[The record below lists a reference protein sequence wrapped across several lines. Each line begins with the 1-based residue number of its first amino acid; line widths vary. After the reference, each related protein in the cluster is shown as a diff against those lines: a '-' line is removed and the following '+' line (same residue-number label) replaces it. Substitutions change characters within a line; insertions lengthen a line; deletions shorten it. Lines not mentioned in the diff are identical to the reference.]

1 LKEDD
6 FMALDSFFSQGFSS
20 EAFAKASDL
29 KKRLLFT
36 IIALFIYRIGTYV
49 ALPGLDPAIIDELA
63 KKHLSG
69 SGLLGMFNMF
79 SGGALSRMT
88 VFALNLMPYI
98 SSSIIIQLFTMI
110 SPTLEALKK
119 EGETGRKRINQY
131 TRYLTIFV
139 AGFQSYG
146 ISLFLMNIPHGPVV
160 IGNLFP
166 IIAVPTLICGT
177 MFLVWL
183 GEQIT
188 SRGVGNGSSLLIF
201 AGIVAN
207 MPISIANIFEMG
219 KIGVLSIFSV
229 FVIFAVAIGVIFFVV
244 YMERAQRRISIHYPQ
259 RQALMA
265 QQGKVLNANHLPLKI
280 NSAGVIPPI
289 FAYSLMSLPIML
301 ASLVSHSE
309 NEILASI
316 VSFFGRGGMLF
327 SVILVGFIVF
337 FSFFYTAVVFN
348 PTETAD
354 NLKKAGGFI
363 PGVRPGQATA
373 EYLDYILTR
382 LTVVGAL
389 YMSFV
394 CILPDIMNAKFGV
407 HFIFGGTGILIVV
420 GVTIDTI
427 SQIYTHILSHQYSGI
442 LKKMGKKK

>member
-1 LKEDD
+1 
-6 FMALDSFFSQGFSS
+6 MASESVFDRGFSLETFS
-20 EAFAKASDL
+20 KATDL
-29 KKRLLFT
+29 KKRLVFT
-36 IIALFIYRIGTYV
+36 ILALFVYRIGTYV
-49 ALPGLDPAIIDELA
+49 PLPGLDPAVIEELA
-63 KKHLSG
+63 RRHLSG
-69 SGLLGMFNMF
+69 GGLLGMFNMF

-119 EGETGRKRINQY
+119 EGESGRKKINQY

-139 AGFQSYG
+139 ASFQAYG
-146 ISLFLMNIPHGPVV
+146 ISLFLMSIPNGPVK
-160 IGNLFP
+160 IGGLFP
-166 IIAVPTLICGT
+166 IIAVPSLVCGT
-177 MFLVWL
+177 LFLVWL

-201 AGIVAN
+201 AGIVAG
-207 MPISIANIFEMG
+207 MPASISNIFELG
-219 KIGVLSIFSV
+219 RAGALSVFSVVTIFSV
-229 FVIFAVAIGVIFFVV
+229 AVAVIVFVV
-244 YMERAQRRISIHYPQ
+244 FMERAQRRVAIHYPQ

-265 QQGKVLNANHLPLKI
+265 QQGKVMDSNHLPLKI

-289 FAYSLMSLPIML
+289 FAYSLLSFPMML
-301 ASLVSHSE
+301 ASFAQNVDSD
-309 NEILASI
+309 ILDAI
-316 VSFFGRGGMLF
+316 VGFFSRGGVLF
-327 SVILVGFIVF
+327 SAVLVALIMF

-382 LTVVGAL
+382 LTTVGAL

-394 CILPDIMNAKFGV
+394 CIIPDLMQAKFGV
-407 HFIFGGTGILIVV
+407 HFVFGGTGVLIIV

-427 SQIYTHILSHQYSGI
+427 SQIYTHILSHQYRGV
-442 LKKMGKKK
+442 LKKAGKKK

>member
-1 LKEDD
+1 
-6 FMALDSFFSQGFSS
+6 MASESVFDRGFSLETFS
-20 EAFAKASDL
+20 KATDL
-29 KKRLLFT
+29 KKRLVFT
-36 IIALFIYRIGTYV
+36 ILALFVYRIGTYV
-49 ALPGLDPAIIDELA
+49 PLPGLDPAVIEELA
-63 KKHLSG
+63 RRHLSG
-69 SGLLGMFNMF
+69 GGLLGMFNMF

-119 EGETGRKRINQY
+119 EGESGRKRINQY

-139 AGFQSYG
+139 ASFQAYG
-146 ISLFLMNIPHGPVV
+146 ISLFLMSIPNGPVK
-160 IGNLFP
+160 IGGLFP
-166 IIAVPTLICGT
+166 IIAVPSLVCGT
-177 MFLVWL
+177 LFLVWL

-201 AGIVAN
+201 AGIVAG
-207 MPISIANIFEMG
+207 MPASISNIFELG
-219 KIGVLSIFSV
+219 RAGALSAFSVVTIFSV
-229 FVIFAVAIGVIFFVV
+229 AIAVIVFVV
-244 YMERAQRRISIHYPQ
+244 FMERAQRRVTIHYPQ

-265 QQGKVLNANHLPLKI
+265 QQGKVMDSNHLPLKI

-289 FAYSLMSLPIML
+289 FAYSLLSFPLML
-301 ASLVSHSE
+301 ASFVQNTNSD
-309 NEILASI
+309 ILDAI
-316 VSFFGRGGMLF
+316 VGFFNRGGVLF
-327 SVILVGFIVF
+327 SFVLIALIMF

-348 PTETAD
+348 PAETAD

-382 LTVVGAL
+382 LTTVGAL

-394 CILPDIMNAKFGV
+394 CIIPDLMQAKFGV
-407 HFIFGGTGILIVV
+407 HFVFGGTGVLIIV
-420 GVTIDTI
+420 GVTMDTI
-427 SQIYTHILSHQYSGI
+427 SQIYTHILSHQYKGV
-442 LKKMGKKK
+442 LKKTGKKR

>member
-1 LKEDD
+1 MSSESIFDR
-6 FMALDSFFSQGFSS
+6 GFSLES
-20 EAFAKASDL
+20 FSKASDL
-29 KKRLLFT
+29 QKRLIFT
-36 IIALFIYRIGTYV
+36 ILALFVYRIGTYV
-49 ALPGLDPAIIDELA
+49 PLPGLDPVVIEELA
-63 KKHLSG
+63 KRHLAG
-69 SGLLGMFNMF
+69 GGLLGMFNMF
-79 SGGALSRMT
+79 SGGALGRMT

-119 EGETGRKRINQY
+119 EGETGRKKINQY
-131 TRYLTIFV
+131 TRYLTIAV
-139 AGFQSYG
+139 ASFQGYG
-146 ISLFLMNIPHGPVV
+146 ISLFLMNIPNGPVR
-160 IGNLFP
+160 IGGLFP
-166 IIAVPTLICGT
+166 IIAIPSLVCGT
-177 MFLVWL
+177 LFLVWL

-201 AGIVAN
+201 SGIVAG
-207 MPISIANIFEMG
+207 MPASIANIFEQG
-219 KIGVLSIFSV
+219 RAGVLSIFSV
-229 FVIFAVAIGVIFFVV
+229 IAIFAVAIGVIWFVV
-244 YMERAQRRISIHYPQ
+244 FMERAQRQVSIHYPQ
-259 RQALMA
+259 KQNMLA
-265 QQGKVLNANHLPLKI
+265 QHGKSMDTNHLPLKI

-289 FAYSLMSLPIML
+289 FAYSLLSLPVML
-301 ASLVSHSE
+301 AGLANASD
-309 NEILASI
+309 NEILSSI
-316 VSFFGRGGMLF
+316 VGFFTRGGALF
-327 SVILVGFIVF
+327 SLVLVAMIMF

-382 LTVVGAL
+382 LTTVGAL

-394 CILPDIMNAKFGV
+394 CILPDIMQSKFGV
-407 HFIFGGTGILIVV
+407 HFIFGGTGVLIIV

-427 SQIYTHILSHQYSGI
+427 SKIYTLMLSHQYSGV

>member
-1 LKEDD
+1 
-6 FMALDSFFSQGFSS
+6 MALDSFFSQGFNS
-20 EAFAKASDL
+20 EAFSKASDL
-29 KKRLLFT
+29 KKRIFFT
-36 IIALFIYRIGTYV
+36 LIALFIYRIGTYV
-49 ALPGLDPAIIDELA
+49 PLPGLDPAIIEELA

-98 SSSIIIQLFTMI
+98 SASIIIQLFTMI

-119 EGETGRKRINQY
+119 EGETGRKKINQY

-139 AGFQSYG
+139 AGFQAYG
-146 ISLFLMNIPHGPVV
+146 ISLFLMNIPNGPVV
-160 IGNLFP
+160 IGGLFP
-166 IIAVPTLICGT
+166 VIAVPSLICGT
-177 MFLVWL
+177 LFLVWL

-201 AGIVAN
+201 SGIVAN
-207 MPISIANIFEMG
+207 MPASIANIFELG
-219 KIGVLSIFSV
+219 RAGALSVFSV
-229 FVIFAVAIGVIFFVV
+229 IIIFAVAVGVIFFVV
-244 YMERAQRRISIHYPQ
+244 YMERAQRRVSIHYPQ
-259 RQALMA
+259 RQAMM
-265 QQGKVLNANHLPLKI
+265 QQGKSLDSNHLPLKI

-289 FAYSLMSLPIML
+289 FAYSLMSLPMML
-301 ASLVSHSE
+301 ASFAHTDNELVS
-309 NEILASI
+309 SI
-316 VSFFGRGGMLF
+316 VSFFGRGGILF
-327 SVILVGFIVF
+327 SLTLVGMIIF

-373 EYLDYILTR
+373 DYLDYILTR

-394 CILPDIMNAKFGV
+394 CILPDIINAKFGV
-407 HFIFGGTGILIVV
+407 HFIFGGTGILIIV

-427 SQIYTHILSHQYSGI
+427 SQVYTHILSHQYRGV
-442 LKKMGKKK
+442 LKKAGKKK

>member
-1 LKEDD
+1 
-6 FMALDSFFSQGFSS
+6 MALDSFFSQKISS
-20 EAFAKASDL
+20 ETFSKASDL
-29 KKRLLFT
+29 KDRIIFTLL
-36 IIALFIYRIGTYV
+36 ALFVYRIGTYV
-49 ALPGLDPAIIDELA
+49 PLPGLDPAIIEDLA
-63 KKHLSG
+63 KKYLSG
-69 SGLLGMFNMF
+69 SGFLGMFNMF

-98 SSSIIIQLFTMI
+98 SASIVIQLMTVI
-110 SPTLEALKK
+110 SPQLESLKK
-119 EGETGRKRINQY
+119 EGAVGRQKINQY

-139 AGFQSYG
+139 CSFHAYA
-146 ISLFLMNIPHGPVV
+146 ISLWLMNIPNSPVV
-160 IGNLFP
+160 IGKLFP
-166 IIAVPTLICGT
+166 VIAVPSLVCGT

-183 GEQIT
+183 GEQMT

-207 MPISIANIFEMG
+207 MPASIANIIELGRAGALLLM
-219 KIGVLSIFSV
+219 SV
-229 FVIFAVAIGVIFFVV
+229 VVIFAIAVAVIVFVV
-244 YMERAQRRISIHYPQ
+244 YIERAQRRVAINYPQ
-259 RQALMA
+259 RQAMM
-265 QQGKVLNANHLPLKI
+265 QQGKVLDVNHLPLKI

-289 FAYSLMSLPIML
+289 FAYSLMSLPVVL
-301 ASLVSHSE
+301 ASSFGTESE
-309 NEILASI
+309 IASGI
-316 VSFFGRGGMLF
+316 VSFFTRGGVLY
-327 SVILVGFIVF
+327 SLVLVFLIMF

-394 CILPDIMNAKFGV
+394 CLIPDMINAKFGV
-407 HFIFGGTGILIVV
+407 HFIFGGTGILIIV

-427 SQIYTHILSHQYSGI
+427 SQIYTHILSHQYRGV
-442 LKKMGKKK
+442 LKKAGRMK

>member
-1 LKEDD
+1 
-6 FMALDSFFSQGFSS
+6 MALDSFFSQKISS
-20 EAFAKASDL
+20 ETFSKASDL
-29 KKRLLFT
+29 KDRIIFTLL
-36 IIALFIYRIGTYV
+36 ALFVYRIGTYIP
-49 ALPGLDPAIIDELA
+49 LPGLDPAIIEDLA
-63 KKHLSG
+63 KKYLSG
-69 SGLLGMFNMF
+69 SGFLGMFNMF

-98 SSSIIIQLFTMI
+98 SASIVIQLMTVI
-110 SPTLEALKK
+110 SPQLEALKK
-119 EGETGRKRINQY
+119 EGATGRQKINQY

-139 AGFQSYG
+139 CSFHAYA
-146 ISLFLMNIPHGPVV
+146 ISLWLMNIPNSPVV
-160 IGNLFP
+160 IGKLFP
-166 IIAVPTLICGT
+166 VIAVPSLVCGT

-183 GEQIT
+183 GEQMT

-207 MPISIANIFEMG
+207 MPASIANIIELG
-219 KIGVLSIFSV
+219 RAGALSLMSV
-229 FVIFAVAIGVIFFVV
+229 VVIFAIAVAVIVFVV
-244 YMERAQRRISIHYPQ
+244 YIERAQRRVAINYPQ
-259 RQALMA
+259 RQAMM
-265 QQGKVLNANHLPLKI
+265 QQGKVLDVNHLPLKI

-289 FAYSLMSLPIML
+289 FAYSLMSLPVVL
-301 ASLVSHSE
+301 ASSFGTE
-309 NEILASI
+309 NETASGI
-316 VSFFGRGGMLF
+316 VSFFTRGGALY
-327 SVILVGFIVF
+327 SLVLVFLIMF

-394 CILPDIMNAKFGV
+394 CLIPDMINAKFGV
-407 HFIFGGTGILIVV
+407 HFIFGGTGILIIV

-427 SQIYTHILSHQYSGI
+427 SQVYTHILSHQYRGV
-442 LKKMGKKK
+442 LKKSGRMK

>member
-1 LKEDD
+1 
-6 FMALDSFFSQGFSS
+6 MALDSFFSQKISS
-20 EAFAKASDL
+20 ETFSKASDL
-29 KKRLLFT
+29 KDRIIFTLL
-36 IIALFIYRIGTYV
+36 ALFVYRIGTYIP
-49 ALPGLDPAIIDELA
+49 LPGLDPAIIEDLA
-63 KKHLSG
+63 KKYLSG
-69 SGLLGMFNMF
+69 SGFLGMFNMF

-98 SSSIIIQLFTMI
+98 SASIVIQLMTVI
-110 SPTLEALKK
+110 SPQLEALKK
-119 EGETGRKRINQY
+119 EGAVGRQKINQY

-139 AGFQSYG
+139 CSFHAYA
-146 ISLFLMNIPHGPVV
+146 ISLWLMNIPNSPVV
-160 IGNLFP
+160 IGKLFP
-166 IIAVPTLICGT
+166 VIAVPSLVCGT

-183 GEQIT
+183 GEQMT

-207 MPISIANIFEMG
+207 MPASIANIIELG
-219 KIGVLSIFSV
+219 RAGALSLMSV
-229 FVIFAVAIGVIFFVV
+229 VVIFAIAVAVIVFVV
-244 YMERAQRRISIHYPQ
+244 YIERAQRRVAINYPQ
-259 RQALMA
+259 RQAMM
-265 QQGKVLNANHLPLKI
+265 QQGKVLDVNHLPLKI

-289 FAYSLMSLPIML
+289 FAYSLMSLPVVL
-301 ASLVSHSE
+301 ASSFGTESE
-309 NEILASI
+309 IASGI
-316 VSFFGRGGMLF
+316 VSFFTRGGVLY
-327 SVILVGFIVF
+327 SLVLVFLIMF

-394 CILPDIMNAKFGV
+394 CLIPDMINAKFGV
-407 HFIFGGTGILIVV
+407 HFIFGGTGILIIV

-427 SQIYTHILSHQYSGI
+427 SQIYTHILSHQYRGV
-442 LKKMGKKK
+442 LKKAGRKK

>member
-1 LKEDD
+1 
-6 FMALDSFFSQGFSS
+6 MALGSFFDQGFNS
-20 EAFAKASDL
+20 EAFSKASDL

-36 IIALFIYRIGTYV
+36 LVALFVYRIGTYV
-49 ALPGLDPAIIDELA
+49 PLPGLDPAVIDELA

-69 SGLLGMFNMF
+69 AGILGMFNMF

-98 SSSIIIQLFTMI
+98 SSSIIIQLFTII

-119 EGETGRKRINQY
+119 DGETGRKKINQY

-146 ISLFLMNIPHGPVV
+146 ISLFLMNIPNGPVV

-166 IIAVPTLICGT
+166 VIAIPSLICGT
-177 MFLVWL
+177 LFLVWL

-188 SRGVGNGSSLLIF
+188 SRGVGNGTSLLIF

-207 MPISIANIFEMG
+207 MPVSITHILEMG
-219 KIGVLSIFSV
+219 RAGALSIFSV
-229 FVIFAVAIGVIFFVV
+229 VVIFAVAITVIFFVV
-244 YMERAQRRISIHYPQ
+244 YMERAQRRVSIHYPQ
-259 RQALMA
+259 RQAMM
-265 QQGKVLNANHLPLKI
+265 QYGKTMDSNHLPLKI

-289 FAYSLMSLPIML
+289 FAYSLMSFPMML
-301 ASLVSHSE
+301 ASFAHAQDG
-309 NEILASI
+309 ILSS
-316 VSFFGRGGMLF
+316 VLEFLGRGGVVF
-327 SVILVGFIVF
+327 SLILVGLIVF

-363 PGVRPGQATA
+363 PGVRPGKATSD
-373 EYLDYILTR
+373 YLDYILTR

-407 HFIFGGTGILIVV
+407 HFIFGGTGILIIV

-427 SQIYTHILSHQYSGI
+427 SQIYTHILSHQYRGV
-442 LKKMGKKK
+442 LKKAGKKK

>member
-1 LKEDD
+1 
-6 FMALDSFFSQGFSS
+6 MALDSFFSQKISS
-20 EAFAKASDL
+20 ETFSKASDL
-29 KKRLLFT
+29 KDRIIFTLL
-36 IIALFIYRIGTYV
+36 ALFVYRIGTYV
-49 ALPGLDPAIIDELA
+49 PLPGLDPAIIEDLA
-63 KKHLSG
+63 KKYLSG
-69 SGLLGMFNMF
+69 SGFLGMFNMF

-88 VFALNLMPYI
+88 IFALNLMPYI
-98 SSSIIIQLFTMI
+98 SASIVIQLMTVI
-110 SPTLEALKK
+110 SPQLESLKK
-119 EGETGRKRINQY
+119 EGAVGRQKINQY

-139 AGFQSYG
+139 CSFHAYA
-146 ISLFLMNIPHGPVV
+146 ISLWLMNIPNSPVV
-160 IGNLFP
+160 IGKLFP
-166 IIAVPTLICGT
+166 VIAVPSLVCGT

-183 GEQIT
+183 GEQMT

-207 MPISIANIFEMG
+207 MPASIANIIELG
-219 KIGVLSIFSV
+219 RAGALSLMSV
-229 FVIFAVAIGVIFFVV
+229 VVIFAIAVAVIVFVV
-244 YMERAQRRISIHYPQ
+244 YIERAQRRVAINYPQ
-259 RQALMA
+259 RQAMM
-265 QQGKVLNANHLPLKI
+265 QQGKVLDVNHLPLKI

-289 FAYSLMSLPIML
+289 FAYSLMSLPVVL
-301 ASLVSHSE
+301 ASSFGTESE
-309 NEILASI
+309 IASGV
-316 VSFFGRGGMLF
+316 VSFFTRGGVLY
-327 SVILVGFIVF
+327 SLVLVFLIMF

-394 CILPDIMNAKFGV
+394 CLIPDMINAKFGV
-407 HFIFGGTGILIVV
+407 HFIFGGTGILIIV

-427 SQIYTHILSHQYSGI
+427 SQIYTHILSHQYRGV
-442 LKKMGKKK
+442 LKKAGRMK